1 MSSDTRAHE
10 FYLLSKISHL
20 VSSWR
25 SYATIILCSPLTDTV
40 SLKQVRMQVLSGF
53 KHFPTNMAWF
63 PVVIFCMN
71 IGNVL
76 LEVATCAVYTPTFRT
91 HRLLLLMAIAQWW
104 TTVFW
109 HRPWKSR
116 PCVSVRTSTILII
129 AKSKM
134 IRHYHYKQSSYLKS
148 LLLLTIILLSNSLR
162 LIQPHS

>member
-1 MSSDTRAHE
+1 
-10 FYLLSKISHL
+10 
-20 VSSWR
+20 
-25 SYATIILCSPLTDTV
+25 
-40 SLKQVRMQVLSGF
+40 
-53 KHFPTNMAWF
+53 MAWF

-71 IGNVL
+71 ICNVL

-134 IRHYHYKQSSYLKS
+134 IRHYHYKQTFYLKS
-148 LLLLTIILLSNSLR
+148 LLLLTIILLSNSLS
-162 LIQPHS
+162 LITSKLRSMTKMRIHSFNITNSQLFPTRGINLR